1 MLAARAGLPA
11 APTLYYVPSAMI
23 NAFAVGTRGNSAI
36 AVTDALLRAL
46 SPRELAGVLAHELSH
61 VRNNDMWVMELA
73 DLFSRMTSWFSSV
86 GQILLVINLPLTM
99 FSEYAVSWAA
109 ILILV
114 LAPTLSALMQLAL
127 SRIREYD
134 ADLGATELTGDP
146 RGLAL
151 ALVKMERYQGRFIE
165 QIFFPGRRLPDPSL
179 LRTHPPTQER
189 IERLLELEPA
199 AAAVPHPPSVA
210 SLASAAFPP
219 VERRPGW
226 HLNGVWY

>member
-1 MLAARAGLPA
+1 MG
-11 APTLYYVPSAMI
+11 
-23 NAFAVGTRGNSAI
+23 
-36 AVTDALLRAL
+36 
-46 SPRELAGVLAHELSH
+46 
-61 VRNNDMWVMELA
+61 LA

-151 ALVKMERYQGRFIE
+151 ALAKMERYQGRFIE
-165 QIFFPGRRLPDPSL
+165 QIFFPGRRVPDPSL

-199 AAAVPHPPSVA
+199 ATPVSHPPAVP

-226 HLNGVWY
+226 HLNGIWY